1 MTEQEIAK
9 KWAEL
14 LLAFVQGRTIQLA
27 DGGHWYDVKS
37 IRYLDL
43 SSNVN
48 TCRIKPETKTGKYR
62 VALHKS
68 YDGVLYTN
76 TVSTDESV
84 IESHST
90 FIKWLTDWV
99 EYEYEEKK

>member
-1 MTEQEIAK
+1 MTEQESAK

-14 LLAFVQGRTIQLA
+14 LLAFAEGKIIQFA
-27 DGGHWYDVKS
+27 DAGHWYEVMS
-37 IRYLDL
+37 VAHLDL
-43 SSNVN
+43 HSNVS
-48 TCRIKPETKTGKYR
+48 CYRIKPETKTGKYR

-68 YDGVLYTN
+68 YDGVLYTS
-76 TVSTDESV
+76 TVSTDEIV
-84 IESHST
+84 NEPHST